1 MKDMDTKVLNG
12 IAVRDGDVRFF
23 FSSKAR
29 HTPQGWSE
37 YIRRISPREEDFG
50 KEVWINV
57 GQLMRK
63 KGCFATGCQ
72 PPSLWTGR

>member
-50 KEVWINV
+50 KKV
-57 GQLMRK
+57 
-63 KGCFATGCQ
+63 
-72 PPSLWTGR
+72 